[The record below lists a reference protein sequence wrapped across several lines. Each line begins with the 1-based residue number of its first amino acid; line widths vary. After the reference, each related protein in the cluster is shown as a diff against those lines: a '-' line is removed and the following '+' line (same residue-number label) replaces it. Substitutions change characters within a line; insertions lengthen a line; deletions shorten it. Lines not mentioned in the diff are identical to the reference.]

1 MVLDTDAKQFGG
13 WGRIDPEV
21 TKPETEGGPCDWQG
35 TGVCL
40 YLPSRSAQIYRL
52 ADEWDVPEVDEYV
65 YHNDNDLGYAG
76 GYDDEYDTGGG
87 GDDAVWF

>member
-1 MVLDTDAKQFGG
+1 M
-13 WGRIDPEV
+13 
-21 TKPETEGGPCDWQG
+21 
-35 TGVCL
+35 CL

-87 GDDAVWF
+87 GDDAVWY